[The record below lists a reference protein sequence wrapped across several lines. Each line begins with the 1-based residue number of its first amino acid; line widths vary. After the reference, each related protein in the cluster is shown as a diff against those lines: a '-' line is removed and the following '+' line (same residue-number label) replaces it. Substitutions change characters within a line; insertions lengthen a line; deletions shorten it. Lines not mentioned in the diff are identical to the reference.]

1 VRVAAGTA
9 LLLVAL
15 LFQVLLQMYNELLFT
30 FFIFTLTLYALLQA
44 RNGYESTLVPYVPYN
59 SWLMDGYSLKYGKNR
74 F

>member
-44 RNGYESTLVPYVPYN
+44 RNGYESTLVP
-59 SWLMDGYSLKYGKNR
+59 
-74 F
+74 

>member
-1 VRVAAGTA
+1 MSLYGHFSIHRSNHVFSLDLVRVAAGTA

-44 RNGYESTLVPYVPYN
+44 RNGYESTLVP
-59 SWLMDGYSLKYGKNR
+59 
-74 F
+74 